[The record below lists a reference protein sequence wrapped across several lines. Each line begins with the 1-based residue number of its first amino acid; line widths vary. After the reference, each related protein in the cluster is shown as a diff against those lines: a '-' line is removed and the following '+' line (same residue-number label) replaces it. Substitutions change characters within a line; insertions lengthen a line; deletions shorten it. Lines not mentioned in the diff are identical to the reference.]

1 MYMSPRKLSEI
12 RGRTWPLEWVQKRTD
27 LEELSVNHLMCYGTN
42 PILNDLIVIVDLDKT
57 IFAFIP
63 VKFEGNIILLT
74 WKVAGAPTAALF
86 VPSSTT

>member
-1 MYMSPRKLSEI
+1 
-12 RGRTWPLEWVQKRTD
+12 
-27 LEELSVNHLMCYGTN
+27 MCYGTN
-42 PILNDLIVIVDLDKT
+42 PILNDLIVIVDFDKM

-86 VPSSTT
+86 VPSRTT